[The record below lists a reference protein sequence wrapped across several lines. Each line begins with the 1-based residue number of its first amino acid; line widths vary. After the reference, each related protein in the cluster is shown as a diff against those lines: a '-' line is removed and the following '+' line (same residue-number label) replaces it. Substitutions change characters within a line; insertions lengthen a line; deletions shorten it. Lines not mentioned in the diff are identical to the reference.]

1 VDKGLGSA
9 CEGKV
14 SCTEPGAFFDCGGNR
29 CISNETVKNE
39 GDSQKESGKQND
51 GFCLICT
58 FFKMNRLVK

>member
-1 VDKGLGSA
+1 MDKGLGSA

-14 SCTEPGAFFDCGGNR
+14 PCTEPGAVLDSVVNKFN
-29 CISNETVKNE
+29 SNETVKNE